1 MAETQKFILLL
12 YLRFRNTIINATKP
26 GNSMKRKIVNP
37 IIKDTATFIKTAKDS
52 NGEVSEIDF
61 TLMPKGGNPLHY
73 HKTYSETFTA
83 IEGELGV
90 KTGKRT
96 SKILKPGETFTVPAN
111 QVHSFFNPGEKE
123 IRFKV
128 EIKPGH
134 EGFENSLR
142 ILYGMAGDGL
152 TNKKAVPKSLKHAAI
167 IACMSDMRIPGF
179 LDLIFPI
186 LERVARKA
194 KERDEEQELIE
205 KYCIE

>member
-1 MAETQKFILLL
+1 
-12 YLRFRNTIINATKP
+12 
-26 GNSMKRKIVNP
+26 MKRKIVNP
-37 IIKDTATFIKTAKDS
+37 VIKDTATFIKTARDS

-61 TLMPKGGNPLHY
+61 TLMPGGGNPLHY

-90 KTGKRT
+90 KTNKKT
-96 SKILKPGETFTVPAN
+96 KKILKPGETFTVPAN
-111 QVHSFFNPGEKE
+111 QVHSFFNPGQKE
-123 IRFKV
+123 IKFKV

-152 TNKKAVPKSLKHAAI
+152 TNKKAIPKSLKHAAI

-186 LERVARKA
+186 LQRVARKA
-194 KERDEEQELIE
+194 KERGEEQQLIK

>member
-1 MAETQKFILLL
+1 
-12 YLRFRNTIINATKP
+12 
-26 GNSMKRKIVNP
+26 MKREIVNP
-37 IIKDTATFIKTAKDS
+37 VIKDTAIFVTTAAES
-52 NGEVSEIDF
+52 NGEVSEIDL
-61 TLMPKGGNPLHY
+61 TLMPGGSNPLHY

-90 KTGKRT
+90 KTGKRRR
-96 SKILKPGETFTVPAN
+96 KILKPGETYTVPAN

-123 IRFKV
+123 IKFKV

-152 TNKKAVPKSLKHAAI
+152 TNKKAVPKSLKHSAI

-186 LERVARKA
+186 LERVAKKA
-194 KERDEEQELIE
+194 KESGEEQELIE
-205 KYCIE
+205 RYCME